1 MTLEK
6 EVKLMVNRI
15 LNGDGTIDVTDI
27 VKFMVERRKMN
38 ESR

>member
-1 MTLEK
+1 MMLEE

-15 LNGDGTIDVTDI
+15 LNGDSTIDVTDI
-27 VKFMVERRKMN
+27 VKFVVERRNMN